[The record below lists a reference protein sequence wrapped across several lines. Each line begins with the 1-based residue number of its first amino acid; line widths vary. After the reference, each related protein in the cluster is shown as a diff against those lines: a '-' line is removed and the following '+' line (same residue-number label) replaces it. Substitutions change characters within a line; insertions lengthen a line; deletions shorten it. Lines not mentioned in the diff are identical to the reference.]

1 MTGAELLGFGLLLT
15 ATIITLTLLVAIHDW
30 VEEKTK

>member
-1 MTGAELLGFGLLLT
+1 MTGADLLGFGLLLA
-15 ATIITLTLLVAIHDW
+15 ATIITGALLVGLNDW